1 MPRLHTQIEHD
12 IDEGA
17 PEGFSREGEIYEF
30 LIQLLQVI
38 STGEFVPTKQSLL
51 LALKRAN
58 ITLKEFKTQLLR
70 YVKENEEIINQMMLA
85 ERSEFEL
92 DRTISA
98 IADEEET
105 EEISSV
111 YDDLKKLIEELGW
124 RNDFSSLFEV

>member
-1 MPRLHTQIEHD
+1 MR
-12 IDEGA
+12 
-17 PEGFSREGEIYEF
+17 EGFSREGEIYEF